1 MLTVKQVTKHILDLN
16 IDVVDNK
23 NIDSLGNG
31 S

>member
-16 IDVVDNK
+16 IDVVGNK